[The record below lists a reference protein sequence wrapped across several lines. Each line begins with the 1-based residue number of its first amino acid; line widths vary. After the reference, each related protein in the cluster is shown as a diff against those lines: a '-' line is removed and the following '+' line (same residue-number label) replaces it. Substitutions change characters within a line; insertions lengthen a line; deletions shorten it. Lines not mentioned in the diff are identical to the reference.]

1 LLLGYKRLGPNN
13 SAITPSGFIADI
25 DCDKCVQCGEC
36 FEKCPVDAIL
46 KINDNFVVDKKICLG
61 CGVCSRFCQ
70 SGACEMKSRAEKIF
84 VPENTSEKVAL
95 QAMRQG
101 KLGNFIFDNQRSVSH
116 NILRILL
123 NLFTNLPPIKQLLQ
137 NQQFS
142 LWLTRKLLK
151 SER

>member
-1 LLLGYKRLGPNN
+1 
-13 SAITPSGFIADI
+13 
-25 DCDKCVQCGEC
+25 
-36 FEKCPVDAIL
+36 
-46 KINDNFVVDKKICLG
+46 
-61 CGVCSRFCQ
+61 
-70 SGACEMKSRAEKIF
+70 MKSRAEKIF

-116 NILRILL
+116 KILRILL